1 MFSLCGKVALITG
14 GANEIGSAIAERLSE
29 HGAMVVINYLKSE
42 GQAKEILAKI
52 INKGG
57 EGMILKGDVRR
68 RMDLLAMFD
77 EILKR
82 YDKIDI
88 LINNAHNDI
97 RRTPIYNDS
106 WTNYEGQIDVV
117 IKGGLCASQIA
128 AKDMIKRQ
136 WGRIIN
142 ILSRMIDEPVS
153 GYGSYISA
161 LSAMEGMTKV
171 LAHEVGEFGITANMI
186 LPGFTLGKVTPH
198 APRHVQE
205 EIAGRTPLRRLAL
218 PSDIAD
224 AVLYLASPAS
234 SFITG
239 AKIIVDGGLVMH

>member
-14 GANEIGSAIAERLSE
+14 GANDIGSAIAKRLSE
-29 HGAMVVINYLKSE
+29 NGAMVAINYLKSE
-42 GQAKEILAKI
+42 GQAKETLEKI
-52 INKGG
+52 VESGG

-68 RMDLLAMFD
+68 RRDLLAMFD

-82 YDKIDI
+82 YNKIDI
-88 LINNAHNDI
+88 LINNSHNVI
-97 RRTPIYNDS
+97 RRRPIYDDS
-106 WTNYEGQIDVV
+106 WSNYMGQIEVV
-117 IKGGLCASQIA
+117 IRGGLCASQIA
-128 AKDMIKRQ
+128 VKDMTKRH

-171 LAHEVGEFGITANMI
+171 LAHEVGKFGITANMI

-224 AVLYLASPAS
+224 AVLYLASPES

-239 AKIIVDGGLVMH
+239 TKIVVDGGLVMH

>member
-14 GANEIGSAIAERLSE
+14 GANDIGSAIAKRLSE
-29 HGAMVVINYLKSE
+29 NGAMVAINYLKSE
-42 GQAKEILAKI
+42 GQAKETLEKI
-52 INKGG
+52 VESGG

-68 RMDLLAMFD
+68 RRDLLAMFD

-82 YDKIDI
+82 YGKIDI
-88 LINNAHNDI
+88 LINNAHNVI
-97 RRTPIYNDS
+97 RRAPIYDDS
-106 WTNYEGQIDVV
+106 WSNYKGQIEVV

-128 AKDMIKRQ
+128 VKDMTKRQ

-142 ILSRMIDEPVS
+142 ILSTMIDGPVS

-161 LSAMEGMTKV
+161 LSAMEGITKV

-198 APRHVQE
+198 APRNIQK

-224 AVLYLASPAS
+224 AVLYLASPES

-239 AKIIVDGGLVMH
+239 AKIVVDGGLVMH

>member
-14 GANEIGSAIAERLSE
+14 GANDIGSAIAKRLSE
-29 HGAMVVINYLKSE
+29 HGAIVAINYLRSE
-42 GQAKEILAKI
+42 EQAKETLEKI
-52 INKGG
+52 VASGG

-68 RMDLLAMFD
+68 RRDLLAMFD
-77 EILKR
+77 EILNR
-82 YDKIDI
+82 YGKIDI
-88 LINNAHNDI
+88 LINNAHNVI

-106 WTNYEGQIDVV
+106 WANYKGQIDVV

-128 AKDMIKRQ
+128 AKDMTKRQ

-186 LPGFTLGKVTPH
+186 LPGFTLGKVMPH

-205 EIAGRTPLRRLAL
+205 EIARRTPLRRLAL

-224 AVLYLASPAS
+224 AVLYLASPES

-239 AKIIVDGGLVMH
+239 AKIIVDGGLV